1 MERLS
6 VNLPA
11 SARVPALSANKVA
24 SVLPRDR
31 VATALTEG
39 ELGVTAAV
47 SPPRVEV
54 TVVGT
59 LSARSACTLGESGVS
74 IINLL
79 GEEVEGSGHDSSSSH
94 QGAEEGL
101 QRDHIDEDQS

>member
-1 MERLS
+1 

-11 SARVPALSANKVA
+11 STRVPALSANKVA

-31 VATALTEG
+31 VATAFTEG

-47 SPPRVEV
+47 GPPRVEV

-59 LSARSACTLGESGVS
+59 LSARSACTLGEESRVS

-79 GEEVEGSGHDSSSSH
+79 GEEVEGSGHDRGSSH

-101 QRDHIDEDQS
+101 ERDHNDED

>member
-1 MERLS
+1 

-11 SARVPALSANKVA
+11 STRVPALSANKVA

-47 SPPRVEV
+47 GPPRVEV
-54 TVVGT
+54 TVVSS
-59 LSARSACTLGESGVS
+59 LSARGACTLGEESRVS
-74 IINLL
+74 IVNLFS
-79 GEEVEGSGHDSSSSH
+79 EEVERSGDDRSSSH

-101 QRDHIDEDQS
+101 ERDHIDEDQA

>member
-1 MERLS
+1 

-11 SARVPALSANKVA
+11 SARVPALSTNKVA

-47 SPPRVEV
+47 GPPRVEV
-54 TVVGT
+54 AVVSA
-59 LSARSACTLGESGVS
+59 LSARSACTLGEKSRVS
-74 IINLL
+74 IVSLL
-79 GEEVEGSGHDSSSSH
+79 GEEVEGSGHDCSSSH

-101 QRDHIDEDQS
+101 ERDHVDEDQA